1 MQSILFPI
9 EPITFPLFSFAKE
22 RIDACLAASLSPY
35 AQRKEHWIGW
45 MDDDCEDHFWRQS
58 AIIREATQWRLIFSW
73 HWNEETDVVGCS
85 ITSIKLDVLLFL
97 CLIVKEG
104 HNSVEVFVAI
114 CNNGM
119 AGKVHF

>member
-1 MQSILFPI
+1 MDKTMDHISDLHCIILMLLTYSRLSLSLLGSRMPSILFPI

-73 HWNEETDVVGCS
+73 HWNEEHKS
-85 ITSIKLDVLLFL
+85 
-97 CLIVKEG
+97 
-104 HNSVEVFVAI
+104 N
-114 CNNGM
+114 
-119 AGKVHF
+119 